1 MYPASKD
8 APSGKLRLLYECNP
22 MAFIMELAGGKASN
36 GEIPILDVVPSS
48 LHCRQPIFLG
58 SAEDVDELLAKY
70 KQVIRNNNNN
80 VI

>member
-8 APSGKLRLLYECNP
+8 APSGKLRLLHECNP

-36 GEIPILDVVPSS
+36 GKIPILDVMPTG

-70 KQVIRNNNNN
+70 KEVDSS
-80 VI
+80 